1 MANWTIRNAP
11 HWDQVVCPECENEL
25 QLQEDDI
32 QEGELVCCNVCGA
45 EFEVMTRPF
54 ELKRVE
60 EAPATMYRHAS

>member
-32 QEGELVCCNVCGA
+32 REGELVCCNVCGT
-45 EFEVMTRPF
+45 EFEVLTRPF
-54 ELKRVE
+54 ELKRV
-60 EAPATMYRHAS
+60 PATMHRQ

>member
-1 MANWTIRNAP
+1 MPTWTIRNAP

-32 QEGELVCCNVCGA
+32 QDGELVCCNVCGS

-60 EAPATMYRHAS
+60 DAPATMYRQ